1 MAQNRHYSSTA
12 KQASLSSSI
21 SSVATTITL
30 DLVTGFP
37 TSYPYSLVID
47 PDTNKEEIVKVTASG
62 GGTSLTVVRGDD
74 NTTNVTHSAGATVR
88 HVVSAQD
95 FTDFSSHLGSTASP
109 TTTGVHGVSG
119 TIVGTTDTQTLSAK
133 TLTAPKFVNGGFI
146 ADDSGNEQIVFNK
159 TTSAVNEF
167 TVTNAATG
175 NNPSL
180 AATGG
185 DTNISVNIVPKGS
198 GTVQAAGVDLTT
210 ISGSQTLTN
219 KTISLGS
226 NTVTGT
232 KAQFNSAM
240 SDADFATLAGS
251 ETLTGK
257 TINLTDNTLSGTVA
271 QFNTALSDDNFVT
284 LTGSETLTN
293 KTITSPIVTGLTLN
307 DSSIVFEGSSADTNE
322 TTLTVTDPT
331 ADRTITFP
339 DATGTV
345 TLDGVAST
353 LTSKTITSGTLG
365 SDLAAGGYKV
375 TGLGTPT
382 SGGDA
387 ATKTYADTKLALS
400 GGTMTGAID
409 LGTNKIT
416 NLGTPSASGDAATK
430 GYVDTQV
437 SNLVDAA
444 PGALDT
450 LNELAAAINDDAN
463 FSTTITNSIATKLSL
478 SGGTMTGAIAMGT
491 NKITGLGTPTSSA
504 DAATKDYADGKLA
517 LTGGTLS
524 GNLSLGNN
532 KITSLGDPSASSDAV
547 NKSYIDTLF
556 GSTSSAATS
565 ATSAANSASAA
576 ATSATSASTSA
587 SSASTSASSAQ
598 TSATSA
604 ANSASAAAA
613 SYDSFDDRYLGAK
626 STAPNLDNDGDALI
640 VGATYWDT
648 PLSTMYAWSGSAWIA
663 ISATSAVASVA
674 GTADRITSTGGST
687 PIINI
692 ASAYD
697 DERIVVDLMD
707 IY

>member
-21 SSVATTITL
+21 SSVATNITL

-198 GTVQAAGVDLTT
+198 GTVQAAGVNLTT

-284 LTGSETLTN
+284 LTGGETLTN

-322 TTLTVTDPT
+322 TTLTVTNPT

-365 SDLAAGGYKV
+365 SDLAAGGFKV
-375 TGLGTPT
+375 TGLATPSANT
-382 SGGDA
+382 DA
-387 ATKTYADTKLALS
+387 ATKA
-400 GGTMTGAID
+400 
-409 LGTNKIT
+409 
-416 NLGTPSASGDAATK
+416 
-430 GYVDTQV
+430 YVDTQV

-450 LNELAAAINDDAN
+450 LNELAAAINDDAS
-463 FSTTITNSIATKLSL
+463 FSTTVTNSIATKVSKAGD
-478 SGGTMTGAIAMGT
+478 SMTGALSMGNNKVT
-491 NKITGLGTPTSSA
+491 NLGTPT
-504 DAATKDYADGKLA
+504 
-517 LTGGTLS
+517 
-524 GNLSLGNN
+524 
-532 KITSLGDPSASSDAV
+532 ASSDAV

-626 STAPNLDNDGDALI
+626 STAPTLDNDGDALI
-640 VGATYWDT
+640 VGATYWNT

-674 GTADRITSTGGST
+674 GTANRITSTGGST
-687 PIINI
+687 PIIDI

-697 DERIVVDLMD
+697 NERIVVDLMD

>member
-21 SSVATTITL
+21 SSVATNITL

-219 KTISLGS
+219 KTISFGS

-232 KAQFNSAM
+232 KAQFNAAM

-284 LTGSETLTN
+284 LTGGETLTN

-322 TTLTVTDPT
+322 TTLTVTNPT

-365 SDLAAGGYKV
+365 SDLAAGGFKV
-375 TGLGTPT
+375 TGLATPSANT
-382 SGGDA
+382 DA
-387 ATKTYADTKLALS
+387 ATKA
-400 GGTMTGAID
+400 
-409 LGTNKIT
+409 
-416 NLGTPSASGDAATK
+416 
-430 GYVDTQV
+430 YVDTQV

-450 LNELAAAINDDAN
+450 LNELAAAINDDAS
-463 FSTTITNSIATKLSL
+463 FSTTVTNSIATKVSKAGD
-478 SGGTMTGAIAMGT
+478 SMTGALSMGN
-491 NKITGLGTPTSSA
+491 NKVTDLGTPT
-504 DAATKDYADGKLA
+504 
-517 LTGGTLS
+517 
-524 GNLSLGNN
+524 
-532 KITSLGDPSASSDAV
+532 ASSDAV

-626 STAPNLDNDGDALI
+626 STAPTLDNDGDALI
-640 VGATYWDT
+640 VGATYWNT

-674 GTADRITSTGGST
+674 GTANRITSTGGST
-687 PIINI
+687 PIIDI

>member
-284 LTGSETLTN
+284 LTGGETLTN

-322 TTLTVTDPT
+322 TTLTVTNPT

-365 SDLAAGGYKV
+365 SDLAAGGFKV
-375 TGLGTPT
+375 TGLATPSANT
-382 SGGDA
+382 DA
-387 ATKTYADTKLALS
+387 ATKA
-400 GGTMTGAID
+400 
-409 LGTNKIT
+409 
-416 NLGTPSASGDAATK
+416 
-430 GYVDTQV
+430 YVDTQV

-450 LNELAAAINDDAN
+450 LNELAAAINDDAS
-463 FSTTITNSIATKLSL
+463 FSTTVTNSIATKVSKAGD
-478 SGGTMTGAIAMGT
+478 SMTGALSMGN
-491 NKITGLGTPTSSA
+491 NKVTDLGTPT
-504 DAATKDYADGKLA
+504 
-517 LTGGTLS
+517 
-524 GNLSLGNN
+524 
-532 KITSLGDPSASSDAV
+532 ASSDAV

-626 STAPNLDNDGDALI
+626 STAPALDNDGDALI
-640 VGATYWDT
+640 VGATYWNT

-674 GTADRITSTGGST
+674 GTANRITSTGGST
-687 PIINI
+687 PIIDI